1 MLKPR
6 YLQNLAAPAV
16 RLYGDLQ
23 TRIQQDI
30 ARRIAK
36 AGYDTPASQ
45 WQVAKLR
52 ELGAS
57 RAEINSAIR
66 TLTGKA
72 KAEIAGIFDGA
83 ASESLKVESRIA
95 TEAGVKASLIPKIK
109 DKGLAEIVADAAKA
123 TNGTLKGLTGTI
135 AKDATRKLNR
145 YLDDAYIDI
154 ASGAFTPEQAIKSAV
169 SRFSKAGID
178 AFEYG
183 SGRTVAIEGAVRT
196 AVRSAIN
203 QMTGRITLAAAKKA
217 GIEKFRVTSHADS
230 RPEHAEWQGGIYT
243 EEELESVCGYGDPA
257 GLKGVNCRH
266 DFYLYVDGMSEPP
279 EAQEDEADSALYEAE
294 QEQRYNERKIREWKR
309 EADTLEAA
317 GLDTGFADRKIREW
331 QGRQREHLAD
341 TKEQT
346 GVDLARIYPR
356 EQIARK
362 GGRRK

>member
-66 TLTGKA
+66 TLTGKT

-83 ASESLKVESRIA
+83 ASESLKVEARIA
-95 TEAGVKASLIPKIK
+95 KEAGVKASLIPKVK

-123 TNGTLKGLTGTI
+123 TNGTLKGLTGTM

-145 YLDDAYIDI
+145 YLDDA
-154 ASGAFTPEQAIKSAV
+154 
-169 SRFSKAGID
+169 
-178 AFEYG
+178 
-183 SGRTVAIEGAVRT
+183 
-196 AVRSAIN
+196 
-203 QMTGRITLAAAKKA
+203 
-217 GIEKFRVTSHADS
+217 
-230 RPEHAEWQGGIYT
+230 
-243 EEELESVCGYGDPA
+243 
-257 GLKGVNCRH
+257 
-266 DFYLYVDGMSEPP
+266 
-279 EAQEDEADSALYEAE
+279 
-294 QEQRYNERKIREWKR
+294 
-309 EADTLEAA
+309 
-317 GLDTGFADRKIREW
+317 
-331 QGRQREHLAD
+331 
-341 TKEQT
+341 
-346 GVDLARIYPR
+346 
-356 EQIARK
+356 
-362 GGRRK
+362 